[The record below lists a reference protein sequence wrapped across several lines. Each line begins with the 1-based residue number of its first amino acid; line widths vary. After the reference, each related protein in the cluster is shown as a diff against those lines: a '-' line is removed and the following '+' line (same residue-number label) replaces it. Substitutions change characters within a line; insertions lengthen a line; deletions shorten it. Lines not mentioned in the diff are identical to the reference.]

1 MANKSA
7 APTKFPSVDSFRGL
21 NQPVRTECDI
31 FELEY
36 EGELPPAL
44 NGVYYRCGPDPQFPP
59 RAGDDVYINGDGMV
73 SMFRIEDGHV
83 DFKMR
88 YVRTDKFLRERQA
101 RRALFG
107 AYRNPYTDD
116 PSVRGVDRTT
126 ANTNVLWHGGRLF
139 ALKEDG
145 LPHELDPWTLDTRGK
160 WSFDGQLRS
169 RTMTAHPKVDPVS
182 GELVFFGY
190 SAKGDELSTDIAFC
204 TADAD
209 GELLLEE
216 WFQPPYSSMIH
227 DWGVTQEH
235 VIFPIM
241 PLAADPDRLR
251 RGGPRW
257 AWDPSKRTYLAVMPR
272 RGTAADIVYF
282 EGPPRWS
289 FHVMNAFTSGTRVC
303 IDLCVGEVAP
313 FADHE
318 GRSPDPERTAQYLT
332 RWTCDLAR
340 GGGSFEERILW
351 GGMHSDFP
359 EVDRRVLTQ
368 AYRHGFMIA
377 KDRSRPV
384 NPEVAVGLSYN
395 TIAHIDHLTGEVET
409 YYVGEDAAVQE
420 PVFVPRSL
428 DAPEGDGYLL
438 TVINRFPQAR
448 GEMVVFDTARLAAG
462 PVATVRVPLFLR
474 PVFHSTWVPMA
485 ELP

>member
-1 MANKSA
+1 MVPAALLQHDPRLGRDPGARHLPDHAPGCGPRSSPSGRSALGVGPEQAHVPGRDASAGHRRRHRVLRGA
-7 APTKFPSVDSFRGL
+7 APL
-21 NQPVRTECDI
+21 
-31 FELEY
+31 
-36 EGELPPAL
+36 
-44 NGVYYRCGPDPQFPP
+44 
-59 RAGDDVYINGDGMV
+59 
-73 SMFRIEDGHV
+73 
-83 DFKMR
+83 
-88 YVRTDKFLRERQA
+88 
-101 RRALFG
+101 
-107 AYRNPYTDD
+107 
-116 PSVRGVDRTT
+116 
-126 ANTNVLWHGGRLF
+126 
-139 ALKEDG
+139 
-145 LPHELDPWTLDTRGK
+145 
-160 WSFDGQLRS
+160 
-169 RTMTAHPKVDPVS
+169 
-182 GELVFFGY
+182 
-190 SAKGDELSTDIAFC
+190 
-204 TADAD
+204 
-209 GELLLEE
+209 
-216 WFQPPYSSMIH
+216 
-227 DWGVTQEH
+227 
-235 VIFPIM
+235 
-241 PLAADPDRLR
+241 
-251 RGGPRW
+251 
-257 AWDPSKRTYLAVMPR
+257 
-272 RGTAADIVYF
+272 
-282 EGPPRWS
+282 
-289 FHVMNAFTSGTRVC
+289 
-303 IDLCVGEVAP
+303 
-313 FADHE
+313 ADHE